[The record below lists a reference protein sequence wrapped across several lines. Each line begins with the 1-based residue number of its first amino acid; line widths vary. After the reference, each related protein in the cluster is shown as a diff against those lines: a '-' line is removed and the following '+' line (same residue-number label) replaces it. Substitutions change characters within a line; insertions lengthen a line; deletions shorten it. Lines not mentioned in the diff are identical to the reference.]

1 MSWVSVL
8 SKIINFAVKKLL
20 NEGTVAELPLKA
32 ATIADLRA
40 LCLALLDN
48 LNDKSTALGHQKKT
62 NRLLAAKIATLEQKI
77 SRLSGNTNTSLSPS
91 QFLLSGYTSSK
102 VDEEFRVIK
111 EENGLNAGESSE
123 SNKSQISSEYETQSL
138 SDISTEFRHFNY
150 IKIINEDEVV
160 EDDEEIDE
168 NEIKIEEQL
177 AVLPPDIQKLVDE
190 AMKNSDN
197 ETQ

>member
-1 MSWVSVL
+1 M
-8 SKIINFAVKKLL
+8 
-20 NEGTVAELPLKA
+20 KA

>member
-1 MSWVSVL
+1 M
-8 SKIINFAVKKLL
+8 
-20 NEGTVAELPLKA
+20 NEGTVAEFPCKA

-40 LCLALLDN
+40 LCLGLLDN
-48 LNDKSTALGHQKKT
+48 LNDKSTALSHQKKT

-77 SRLSGNTNTSLSPS
+77 SKLSGNANTAGLSAS

-111 EENGLNAGESSE
+111 EENGVNVGESSE
-123 SNKSQISSEYETQSL
+123 SNRSQISSEYETQSL
-138 SDISTEFRHFNY
+138 SDISTEFRHLNY

-160 EDDEEIDE
+160 GDEEEIDE
-168 NEIKIEEQL
+168 KEIKLEAQL

-197 ETQ
+197 GTQ